1 MNDNSRSS
9 LHEYIK
15 LQVNRGQSLIAVKNT
30 LLGNGWQEHI
40 IDEAIINLSHR
51 ENNNLAKNKLPKM
64 LIILVVILLFSGS
77 GFALHVSRKE
87 KLDLSNNNLSNVKSQ
102 KKVNT
107 NNMLNSRINSNWK
120 TYENEKYKYSIQYPP
135 DWEYEDVHDSMIRFR
150 KVGEKGET
158 ITLNNQNNQKI
169 EAPAS
174 YDLVINAYDNA
185 GPNSIE
191 KYIQSM
197 TNDPMVPGMTSK
209 TSTIMVDKKQATK
222 VVTYLDKASF
232 TTTVLLLSGNT
243 MYNFLT
249 MNNDPGNFGIV
260 ASDAATIQAN
270 KDNSNLKNAQ
280 IVDQIIS
287 SFRLIVQE

>member
-107 NNMLNSRINSNWK
+107 NNMLNSSINSNWK

-135 DWEYEDVHDSMIRFR
+135 DWEYEDVYDSMIRFR
-150 KVGEKGET
+150 KVGKKGET

-249 MNNDPGNFGIV
+249 INNDPGNFGIV

-270 KDNSNLKNAQ
+270 KDNSNFKNAQ
-280 IVDQIIS
+280 IVDQMIS

>member
-135 DWEYEDVHDSMIRFR
+135 DWEYEDVYDSMIRFR
-150 KVGEKGET
+150 KVGKKGET

>member
-107 NNMLNSRINSNWK
+107 NNMLNSSINSNWK
-120 TYENEKYKYSIQYPP
+120 THTNQKYKYSLQYPP

-249 MNNDPGNFGIV
+249 INNDPGNFGIV

-270 KDNSNLKNAQ
+270 KDNSNFKNAQ
-280 IVDQIIS
+280 IVDQMIS

>member
-120 TYENEKYKYSIQYPP
+120 TYTNQKYKYSLQYPP
-135 DWEYEDVHDSMIRFR
+135 DWEYEDVYDSMIRFR
-150 KVGEKGET
+150 KVGKKGET

-249 MNNDPGNFGIV
+249 INNDPGNFGIV

-270 KDNSNLKNAQ
+270 KDNSNFKNAQ
-280 IVDQIIS
+280 IVDQMIS

>member
-135 DWEYEDVHDSMIRFR
+135 DWEYEDVYDSMIRFR

-270 KDNSNLKNAQ
+270 KDNSNFKNAQ
-280 IVDQIIS
+280 IVDQMIS
-287 SFRLIVQE
+287 SLRLIVQE

>member
-135 DWEYEDVHDSMIRFR
+135 DWEYEDVYDSMIRFR
-150 KVGEKGET
+150 KVGKKGET

-270 KDNSNLKNAQ
+270 KDNSNFKNAQ
-280 IVDQIIS
+280 IVDQMIS

>member
-107 NNMLNSRINSNWK
+107 NNMLNSSINSNWK

-135 DWEYEDVHDSMIRFR
+135 DWEYEDVYDSMIRFR

-222 VVTYLDKASF
+222 VVT
-232 TTTVLLLSGNT
+232 
-243 MYNFLT
+243 
-249 MNNDPGNFGIV
+249 
-260 ASDAATIQAN
+260 
-270 KDNSNLKNAQ
+270 
-280 IVDQIIS
+280 
-287 SFRLIVQE
+287 

>member
-135 DWEYEDVHDSMIRFR
+135 DWEYEDVYDSMIRFR
-150 KVGEKGET
+150 KVGKKGET

-249 MNNDPGNFGIV
+249 INNDPGNFGIV

>member
-135 DWEYEDVHDSMIRFR
+135 DWEYEDVYDSMIRFR
-150 KVGEKGET
+150 KVGKKGET

-249 MNNDPGNFGIV
+249 INNDPGNFGIV

-270 KDNSNLKNAQ
+270 KDNSNFKNAQ
-280 IVDQIIS
+280 IVDQMIS

>member
-249 MNNDPGNFGIV
+249 INNDPGNFGIV

-270 KDNSNLKNAQ
+270 KDNSNFKNAQ
-280 IVDQIIS
+280 IVDQMIS

>member
-107 NNMLNSRINSNWK
+107 NNMLNSSINSNWK
-120 TYENEKYKYSIQYPP
+120 TYTNQKYKYSLQYPP

>member
-135 DWEYEDVHDSMIRFR
+135 DWEYEDVYDSMIRFR

-270 KDNSNLKNAQ
+270 KDNSNFKNAQ
-280 IVDQIIS
+280 IVDQMIS

>member
-107 NNMLNSRINSNWK
+107 NNMLNSSINSNWK
-120 TYENEKYKYSIQYPP
+120 TYTNQKYKYSLQYPP

-249 MNNDPGNFGIV
+249 INNDPGNFGIV

-270 KDNSNLKNAQ
+270 KDNSNFKNAQ
-280 IVDQIIS
+280 IVDQMIS